1 MRKAKGR
8 RDGEPYAAN
17 LFPTDAHL
25 IDNRTHVNSPSDG
38 LQRPES
44 ASRPVPTTPQAA
56 PDVAEIP
63 DGSALDSAQSVTRP
77 NRRTYDQAF
86 VEGTVGNPP
95 HSLECES
102 LTAKRARANDAQ
114 VDGLATVSTGNDD
127 AASYGESSTIA
138 FARQVAP
145 DDRSRGRTHRA
156 IAR

>member
-1 MRKAKGR
+1 MREVKGR
-8 RDGEPYAAN
+8 RDGEPYASK
-17 LFPTDAHL
+17 LVPTGAHL

-38 LQRPES
+38 LQRPQC
-44 ASRPVPTTPQAA
+44 ASRPVLTTSQAA
-56 PDVAEIP
+56 PDIAETL
-63 DGSALDSAQSVTRP
+63 DGSGPDSAYSVTRP

-86 VEGTVGNPP
+86 AEGNVGGSPR
-95 HSLECES
+95 SLECES

-145 DDRSRGRTHRA
+145 NDRSRRQTHGA
-156 IAR
+156 IVR